1 VQLVGVLVLVVL
13 GAGHPRVLAG
23 IYMPAI
29 VLAAVGSALFMDNL
43 SHPRNEKR

>member
-13 GAGHPRVLAG
+13 GAGHPRVVAS

-29 VLAAVGSALFMDNL
+29 VLAAVGSPLFIDNL
-43 SHPRNEKR
+43 SQPRNQKR